1 MNILIINSGSSS
13 IKYQLI
19 EMPYEKVVCEG
30 LIERIGIGQENSIFI
45 YKSIHGENIKIEG
58 TIEDHKEGLS
68 LLVSHLF
75 NEKVGV
81 IAQKEDLKV
90 IGHRVVHGGSAFSK
104 AEIVTPEIKAEIKEL
119 FSLAPLHNPAH
130 LLGIEVCEDL
140 FPQAK
145 QVVVFDTVFHQTMP
159 AIAYK
164 YALPKQLAEDKK
176 IRVYGFH
183 GTSHKY
189 VSEKANEFLGTTQ
202 TKLVTLHIGNGASV
216 SAVQNGL
223 CVDHSMGFSP
233 TTGLAMGTRT
243 GDIDPAVIVHLVK
256 NLGYTGQEVSDLINK
271 KSGMLGMT
279 GYSDFRDLVHQS
291 EQGNKDCTEALELYA
306 YRVKKYIG
314 AYTGAMNGLD
324 ALVFTAGAGEN
335 CIEIR
340 ELICKDLEFLGI
352 EIDRDLN
359 KVRAKELIEI
369 QAKNSK
375 VKILIIPTNEEL
387 EIAKQS
393 FQLV

>member
-1 MNILIINSGSSS
+1 MNVLIINSGSSS

-19 EMPYEKVVCEG
+19 EMPAENVVCEG
-30 LIERIGIGQENSIFI
+30 LIERIGVGQENSNFV
-45 YKSIHGENIKIEG
+45 YQPVNGDEIKIEG
-58 TIEDHKEGLS
+58 AIADHKEGLS

-75 NEKVGV
+75 DTNVGV
-81 IAQKEDLKV
+81 IAKKEDLKV
-90 IGHRVVHGGSAFSK
+90 IGHRVVHGGSAFDK
-104 AEIVTPEIKAEIKEL
+104 AEIVTPAVKDEIKEL

-159 AIAYK
+159 SKAYK
-164 YALPKQLAEDKK
+164 YALPKQLAEEKK

-189 VSEKANEFLGTTQ
+189 VSEKANEFLGTTN
-202 TKLVTLHIGNGASV
+202 TKLVTLHIGNGASL

-243 GDIDPAVIVHLVK
+243 GDIDPAVIVHLIK
-256 NLGYTGQEVSDLINK
+256 NLGYSAQEVSDLINK
-271 KSGMLGMT
+271 QSGMLGMT
-279 GYSDFRDLVHQS
+279 GYSDFRDLVNQS
-291 EQGNKDCTEALELYA
+291 NNGNKECTEALELYA

-314 AYTGAMNGLD
+314 AYAAAMNGLD
-324 ALVFTAGAGEN
+324 AIVFTAGAGEN

-340 ELICKDLEFLGI
+340 DLVCKELEYLGI
-352 EIDRDLN
+352 EIDKDLN
-359 KVRAKELIEI
+359 NQRPKTLTEI
-369 QAKNSK
+369 QVKNAK

-393 FQLV
+393 YELI